1 MSRCVQTFDWYCIYC
16 DIANMVQSKGAK
28 LLETYP
34 ERLTALIAAKGD
46 SNMYCE
52 YFCISF
58 SIHLKKKLKHVFTL
72 SLWGVVCSWVR

>member
-1 MSRCVQTFDWYCIYC
+1 MVNKQLSLKNFEKNNGKIFHNLGVQ
-16 DIANMVQSKGAK
+16 K

-52 YFCISF
+52 Y
-58 SIHLKKKLKHVFTL
+58 LNVNT
-72 SLWGVVCSWVR
+72 V